1 METAQPLNQQAIVIL
16 NRERYYIEN
25 GGSIGNCF
33 VVSPFFLSA
42 CFGKSEYVAWK
53 IGFDSTLVSEGRKRT
68 FLIGC
73 LGLDLGSSSA
83 RERLECVI
91 ARMDS
96 FAENGSTRF

>member
-53 IGFDSTLVSEGRKRT
+53 IGFDSTL
-68 FLIGC
+68 IGC

-96 FAENGSTRF
+96 FAENGSTRS

>member
-1 METAQPLNQQAIVIL
+1 LITSDFDPRAPIPYLSCLESAVAGKIGRTGILEMETAQPLNQQAIVIL

-53 IGFDSTLVSEGRKRT
+53 IGFDSTLVSEGV
-68 FLIGC
+68 
-73 LGLDLGSSSA
+73 
-83 RERLECVI
+83 RERF
-91 ARMDS
+91 S
-96 FAENGSTRF
+96 